1 MATLLEA
8 YLGKIKQICSLGA
21 ATEELTYYEALQ
33 ETLNTLGSKCKPK
46 VFCIGQLKNMG
57 AGHPDFG
64 LYTANQLRKAEIRD
78 PVPDQLPERGVVEV
92 KGVNESVGLVG
103 ESAQI
108 GKYWERYGLVLITN
122 YRTFR
127 LIGRDARGQRVEL
140 EYFRLAESPD
150 AFWEMVATPH
160 ETAATVALQF
170 EEFLKRVL
178 LHNARLSQPRDVAW
192 FLASYARDALARLD
206 GAGEME
212 ALDLVR
218 SSLEEALGMTFEA
231 DKGRH
236 FFLSTLVQ
244 TLFYGLFSA
253 WVLWCKQHAGDPE
266 KRKGFDYR
274 SAHWHM
280 RLPVLRALFEQVN
293 SPAKLGP
300 LKLDQ
305 LMEWAVITL
314 HRVDEAAFF
323 SHFREEEAVLYFYE
337 PFLEAFDPTLRKQL
351 GVWYTPPEVV
361 EYMVERVDTVLRT
374 ELEIAD
380 GLADPSVYV
389 LDPCCGTG
397 SYLVAVLKRI
407 ERTLREKGEDA
418 LIGADIKAAAL
429 DRVFGFELLPA
440 PLVVAHLQLNLLLE
454 DHGVELGKRLA
465 RGTEEIERPAV
476 YLTNALTGWQSPEER
491 TRHLPLPELENEM
504 DRAGE
509 VKEQKPVLVVLGN
522 PPYYGYAGMAVSEE
536 RDLSTAYRTVKR
548 ARPPEGQGLND
559 LYVRFF
565 RMAERRIVER
575 TGRGV
580 VCFISNYSWLDGLSF
595 TGMRER
601 YLEAFDR
608 IWIDCLNGDKYK
620 TGKVTPEGAPD
631 PSIFSTER
639 NPAGIQVGTAITL
652 MVRKQHH
659 TSGESVNFRH
669 LWGKDKRAEL
679 RATAEQTDDALYEPL
694 APPIELG
701 LPIMPTRVAPD
712 YFDWPL
718 LPELFPTSF
727 PGVKTSRDQALVDID
742 RDRLERRMECYFDP
756 NIADEA
762 VARAAPALMEN
773 SAGFKAK
780 NTRETLIQKGYMSEN
795 ILRYCYRPF
804 DLRWLYW
811 ESETKLLDRNRVD
824 YVAHVDP
831 KNLWIE
837 ARERQ
842 VKVNFDRG
850 YVVRALADNFGNGLS
865 SYFPL
870 YLRSGSESEPLFSQ
884 QDKLEPNLST
894 LANAYLT
901 ALEASEDQLFHHA
914 LAMLNAPN
922 FRSENAGA
930 LRQDW
935 PRAPLPSNKTGLIR
949 SADLG
954 RELVTLLDPE
964 AAAAGVSSGTVR
976 AEIAAIGAAARVGG
990 GQLSEKDLKLT
1001 ARWGYAGQSDVT
1013 MPGPGDAR
1021 ERDYSDEERDA
1032 IVRGATALDMTAE
1045 QALALLGATTFD
1057 VHLNDTAYWRNV
1069 PARVWHYTIGG
1080 YQVIK
1085 KWLSYREL
1093 ELLGRPL
1100 HTEEVREVTGIARR
1114 IAAILLM
1121 EPALDANYRA
1131 VCQDTY
1137 AWPRDD

>member
-8 YLGKIKQICSLGA
+8 YLGKIKQIRSLGA

-46 VFCIGQLKNMG
+46 VFCIGQLKDMG

-64 LYTANQLRKAEIRD
+64 LYTANQLRKATLRD
-78 PVPDQLPERGVVEV
+78 PVPDQLPERGVIEV

-103 ESAQI
+103 ETAQI

-122 YRTFR
+122 YRSFR

-150 AFWEMVATPH
+150 AFWEMVATPRK
-160 ETAATVALQF
+160 TAASVALQF
-170 EEFLKRVL
+170 EEFLKRIL

-206 GAGEME
+206 DAGDME
-212 ALDLVR
+212 ALDLLR

-305 LMEWAVITL
+305 IMEWAVITL

-374 ELEIAD
+374 ELDIAD

-407 ERTLREKGEDA
+407 ERTLRAKGEDA

-454 DHGVELGKRLA
+454 GLGVELGKRFA
-465 RGTEEIERPAV
+465 RGTEEVERAAV

-491 TRHLPLPELENEM
+491 DHHLPLPELENEM

-509 VKEQKPVLVVLGN
+509 VKEQKPVPVVLGN
-522 PPYYGYAGMAVSEE
+522 PPYYGYAGMAVAEE

-548 ARPPEGQGLND
+548 VRPSEGQGLND

-620 TGKVTPEGAPD
+620 TGKLTPDGASD

-639 NPAGIQVGTAITL
+639 NPAGIQVGTAIAL
-652 MVRKQHH
+652 MVRKEDHAP
-659 TSGESVNFRH
+659 SDSVHFRH
-669 LWGKDKRAEL
+669 LWGKEKRAEL
-679 RATAEQTDDALYEPL
+679 RATAEQKDHTLYETVT
-694 APPIELG
+694 PPIELG
-701 LPIMPTRVAPD
+701 LPVMPTRVAPD
-712 YFDWPL
+712 YLDWPL
-718 LPELFPTSF
+718 LPQLFPVSF

-742 RDRLERRMECYFDP
+742 RARLEQRMSLYFDP
-756 NIADEA
+756 NMTDEQ
-762 VARAAPALMEN
+762 VAKFDPALMTN
-773 SAGFKAK
+773 TARFDAK
-780 NTRETLIQKGYMSEN
+780 KTREFLIRRGFRPDG
-795 ILRYCYRPF
+795 IVRYCYRPF
-804 DLRWLYW
+804 DQRWLYW
-811 ESETKLLDRNRVD
+811 EPETRLLDRNRAN
-824 YVAHVDP
+824 YIPHVDQKHP
-831 KNLWIE
+831 WIE
-837 ARERQ
+837 ARGRQ
-842 VKVNFDRG
+842 IKGNFDRG
-850 YVVRALADNFGNGLS
+850 YLVRVLADNFGNGLS

-870 YLRSGSESEPLFSQ
+870 YLKRNAGSGLLLQSDE
-884 QDKLEPNLST
+884 LEPNLSPNAT
-894 LANAYLT
+894 DYLETADAN
-901 ALEASEDQLFHHA
+901 EQDLFYHA
-914 LAMLNAPN
+914 LATLNTPAY
-922 FRSENAGA
+922 RTDNAGA

-935 PRAPLPSNKTGLIR
+935 PRVTLPASTDALLQ
-949 SADLG
+949 SAELG
-954 RELVTLLDPE
+954 RELADLLDPG
-964 AAAAGVSSGTVR
+964 AAADGVSSGAIR
-976 AEIAAIGAAARVGG
+976 AEIKAIGAAARVGG
-990 GQLSEKDLKLT
+990 GQLSEKDLKLA
-1001 ARWGYAGQSDVT
+1001 ARWGYAGQNDVT

-1021 ERDYSDEERDA
+1021 ERDYDDEERKA
-1032 IVRGATALDMTAE
+1032 IARGATALGMAPDE
-1045 QALALLGATTFD
+1045 ALALLGETTYD
-1057 VHLNDTAYWRNV
+1057 VHLNDTAYWGNV
-1069 PARVWHYTIGG
+1069 PARVWRYTLGG

-1085 KWLSYREL
+1085 KWLSYREFD
-1093 ELLGRPL
+1093 LLGRPL
-1100 HTEEVREVTGIARR
+1100 RTEEVREVTGIARR

-1121 EPALDANYRA
+1121 APALDASYRA

-1137 AWPRDD
+1137 AWPRDN